1 MLSIRC
7 ILLSLLSV
15 WALQCSAAQKNQTL
29 LAVKRDNNRITIQP
43 KLYIVKPKEIIIGK
57 AKFIDRINNT
67 GYVYIAVDNK
77 QLK

>member
-7 ILLSLLSV
+7 IFLSLLSV
-15 WALQCSAAQKNQTL
+15 WALQCSAIQKNQTL
-29 LAVKRDNNRITIQP
+29 LAVKRDDNRITVQP

-57 AKFIDRINNT
+57 AKYIDRINST

-77 QLK
+77 QL